1 MDYET
6 KWFSGRFVYT
16 DNKTKKV
23 KIHFLYRSAIY
34 DNCFT
39 WPELSTDRNKDKK
52 WSGNKE
58 G

>member
-6 KWFSGRFVYT
+6 KWFPGQFVYT

-52 WSGNKE
+52 
-58 G
+58 